1 MWQCDKSLEEMQQYA
16 EQWLL
21 PEKETARTED
31 HDSDGDSATE
41 QEAEEIISNSQATED
56 VSDEG
61 IEYTCIAG
69 NFQGMKLPDF
79 CGRN

>member
-1 MWQCDKSLEEMQQYA
+1 MWECDKSLEEMRQYA
-16 EQWLL
+16 EQRLL

-41 QEAEEIISNSQATED
+41 QEAEEIISDSQATQE

-61 IEYTCIAG
+61 IDYTV
-69 NFQGMKLPDF
+69 
-79 CGRN
+79 